1 MLKTEKVKRSSAL
14 PRCCTCAVWLAAS
27 LAIFML
33 AACSDE
39 SDTPSAPPP
48 ASATQSQIKIHSLEW
63 LRKTDPVAPEQWLA
77 SREAG
82 RDLDATAP
90 EVEAMH
96 KALEIAATRFRDYP
110 RMIANRAVQ
119 LQGMLLKKGIDEHA
133 PSVIATLCEVPG
145 NTRSIES
152 FASLTQQYYN
162 LRLKGLDKGQAVA
175 ELKAQ
180 AETTP

>member
-1 MLKTEKVKRSSAL
+1 
-14 PRCCTCAVWLAAS
+14 
-27 LAIFML
+27 ML
-33 AACSDE
+33 AACSNE
-39 SDTPSAPPP
+39 SDAPSLPPSAPAAQP
-48 ASATQSQIKIHSLEW
+48 QIKIHTLDW
-63 LRKTDPVAPEQWLA
+63 LKRTDPVAPEQWLA

-82 RDLDATAP
+82 RDLDATDP
-90 EVEAMH
+90 EVASMH
-96 KALEIAATRFRDYP
+96 RALEVAAVRFRDYP

-119 LQGMLLKKGIDEHA
+119 LQAMLSKKGIDEHA

-162 LRLKGLDKGQAVA
+162 LRLKGLDKRQAVA

-180 AETTP
+180 TDAAP